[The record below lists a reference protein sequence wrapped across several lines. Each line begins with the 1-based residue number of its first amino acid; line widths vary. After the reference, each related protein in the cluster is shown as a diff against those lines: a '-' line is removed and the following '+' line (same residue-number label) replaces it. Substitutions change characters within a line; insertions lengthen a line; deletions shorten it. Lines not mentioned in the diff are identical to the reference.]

1 MNEAD
6 KQRNREI
13 AKNEAARQ
21 ATGDLRVSAWTM
33 VFTAIAS
40 VIVVAVI
47 WAWLNR

>member
-21 ATGDLRVSAWTM
+21 ATGDIRVSAWMM
-33 VFTAIAS
+33 VFTAIAG
-40 VIVVAVI
+40 VIIVAIV
-47 WAWLNR
+47 WVWLNR